1 MVMDCNSTFA
11 LITMS
16 TSLTLL
22 SCWLNI
28 AVVSVMQISE
38 GGYVHHPCCFRLI
51 KGHKIPW
58 DFILCEGHVETYKNS
73 YRSLHSLQFSSYCN
87 VVFFMRLVRIFF
99 VHWLLLHALQ
109 NWKNKNT
116 FAILNSWPIR
126 PHYPVIIENIPWQL
140 RSTILCRHY
149 YTSIVCI
156 T

>member
-1 MVMDCNSTFA
+1 MVMDCNSTFV
-11 LITMS
+11 LITMT
-16 TSLTLL
+16 TSL
-22 SCWLNI
+22 SCYHLV
-28 AVVSVMQISE
+28 ASVMQISE

-73 YRSLHSLQFSSYCN
+73 YRSYLLHCFQFSSNCN
-87 VVFFMRLVRIFF
+87 VVFPCG
-99 VHWLLLHALQ
+99 LLESSSFTGYYCTRCKTG
-109 NWKNKNT
+109 KNKNT

-140 RSTILCRHY
+140 RFTILCINRY